1 MGARVKDLA
10 ILERREASVRG
21 QAIAHEV
28 VGLDE
33 CVVQPARRQIF
44 GARMPIETR
53 PPAMTRHRDKVG
65 DQRAP
70 DSASARGGIDE
81 QVLQIAYGRLNKG
94 PLVQQRMGESQ
105 QPTLF
110 LGEPAQ
116 NRRLGRDDPSPCG
129 GGDML
134 GQTRLIKFRVAALKP
149 TPLRFV
155 VGTRRSDPHRSLRLV
170 VQ

>member
-1 MGARVKDLA
+1 MLK
-10 ILERREASVRG
+10 RRRALVRG
-21 QAIAHEV
+21 QAITHEV
-28 VGLDE
+28 VGLHE

-81 QVLQIAYGRLNKG
+81 QILQIAYGRLNESS
-94 PLVQQRMGESQ
+94 LVQQRGESQ
-105 QPTLF
+105 QPPLL